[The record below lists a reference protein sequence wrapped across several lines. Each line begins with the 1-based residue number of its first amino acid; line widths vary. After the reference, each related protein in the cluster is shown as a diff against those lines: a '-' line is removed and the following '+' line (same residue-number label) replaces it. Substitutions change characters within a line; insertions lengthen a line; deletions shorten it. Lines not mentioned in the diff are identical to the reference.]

1 MPAASER
8 QRNLIERSELYIYL
22 STAAVLVFAAGGL
35 LVAAVWEMTQ
45 AALEGNYVRALLQL
59 LDRALLVLMMAEIIY
74 TVGRIA
80 KRMRIEIQ
88 PFLVV
93 GIIAAVRRMLVIT
106 AESAEHVDLSDPT
119 FQAALAELALL
130 GFLIL
135 ALAWSMRLVPP
146 RALDDPEKEKGDGGI
161 KK

>member
-1 MPAASER
+1 MATEGIKRESLLEKA
-8 QRNLIERSELYIYL
+8 ELYIYL
-22 STAAVLVFAAGGL
+22 STAAVLVFAAAGL
-35 LVAAVWEMTQ
+35 LVAAVFEMIQ
-45 AALEGNYVRALLQL
+45 VALQGNYVRALLQL

-88 PFLVV
+88 PFLIV

-130 GFLIL
+130 GLLIL
-135 ALAWSMRLVPP
+135 ALAWSMRLVPAK
-146 RALDDPEKEKGDGGI
+146 ALDDR
-161 KK
+161 